1 MITDIFSQVNALIEE
16 PLLAQVDASI
26 GVLVAWLAG
35 PVATALVIYVALT
48 GFMMMRGLSQETFGA
63 VLGRIVRLCIVAW
76 IVISADVYN
85 TWVSDL
91 FLTTLPTELA
101 NEITATTGA
110 SLPSAAAFDTVWR
123 KALGVG
129 MSVWSTLGWTDIG
142 PSLAV
147 IFMWICAGVAVS
159 FSYLVWLTSRIGLAL
174 VIAVGPIFVA
184 FALFP
189 STRAL
194 FERWLGQ
201 VVQFVVLG
209 VLAVLLLQIMVSAE
223 EILVD
228 RIVASSAASSPA
240 QRLQM
245 LLAVCVLFIICAMLA
260 MQLPGLASGLAGG
273 FSFHAGSLARLTF
286 GNAVQATQRLPDARS
301 RGLALVRA
309 GASTSAATQRALTG
323 SGGSIRPRLHT
334 PPSRLP

>member
-1 MITDIFSQVNALIEE
+1 MITDIFSQVNNLIEV
-16 PLLAQVDASI
+16 PFLAQVDALI

-35 PVATALVIYVALT
+35 PMATALVIYVALT
-48 GFMMMRGLSQETFGA
+48 GFMMMRGLSQETFAA

-76 IVISADVYN
+76 IVMNAATYN
-85 TWVSDL
+85 TLVRDL

-101 NEITATTGA
+101 DQITSSTGNTV
-110 SLPSAAAFDTVWR
+110 PSAAAFDTIWR
-123 KALGVG
+123 KALGIG

-147 IFMWICAGVAVS
+147 IFMWVCAGVAIS
-159 FSYLVWLTSRIGLAL
+159 FSYLVWLTSRIGMGL
-174 VIAVGPIFVA
+174 VIAMGPIFVA
-184 FALFP
+184 LALFP
-189 STRAL
+189 ATRAL

-209 VLAVLLLQIMVSAE
+209 VLAVTLLQLMVAAE
-223 EILVD
+223 GMLVD
-228 RIVASSAASSPA
+228 QIVATSATSSPA

-260 MQLPGLASGLAGG
+260 MQLPGLASGLASG
-273 FSFHAGSLARLTF
+273 FSFHTGSLARLTF
-286 GNAVQATQRLPDARS
+286 GKAIGAARSLPDARA
-301 RGLALVRA
+301 RGAAVIQA
-309 GASTSAATQRALTG
+309 GAWTAATTRRALTG
-323 SGGSIRPRLHT
+323 SGGNIRPRLPT

>member
-1 MITDIFSQVNALIEE
+1 MITDIFSQVNALIEV
-16 PLLAQVDASI
+16 PFLAQVDALI

-35 PVATALVIYVALT
+35 PMATALVIYVALT
-48 GFMMMRGLSQETFGA
+48 GFMVMRGLPQETFAA

-76 IVISADVYN
+76 IVMNAAVYN
-85 TWVSDL
+85 EWVRDL
-91 FLTTLPTELA
+91 FLTTLPTELS
-101 NEITATTGA
+101 NEITSTTGNPV
-110 SLPSAAAFDTVWR
+110 PSAAAFDTIWR

-129 MSVWSTLGWTDIG
+129 MAVWSTLGWTDIG

-147 IFMWICAGVAVS
+147 IFMWVCAGVAIS

-174 VIAVGPIFVA
+174 VIAVGPIFIA

-189 STRAL
+189 ATRAL

-209 VLAVLLLQIMVSAE
+209 VLAVTLLQLMVLAE
-223 EILVD
+223 GALVD
-228 RIVASSAASSPA
+228 RIVATSSTSSPA

-260 MQLPGLASGLAGG
+260 MQLPGLAAGLAGG

-286 GNAVQATQRLPDARS
+286 GSAIQAAHRLPDARA
-301 RGLALVRA
+301 RGAAIVHA
-309 GASTSAATQRALTG
+309 GTWTASTARRLVSG
-323 SGGSIRPRLHT
+323 SGGSIRPRLT
-334 PPSRLP
+334 SSPPRLP

>member
-1 MITDIFSQVNALIEE
+1 VITDIFSQVNNLIEV
-16 PLLAQVDASI
+16 PFLAQVDALI

-35 PVATALVIYVALT
+35 PMATALVIYVALT
-48 GFMMMRGLSQETFGA
+48 GFMMMRGLSQETFAA

-76 IVISADVYN
+76 IVMNAATYN
-85 TWVSDL
+85 TWVRDL

-101 NEITATTGA
+101 DQITSTTGNA
-110 SLPSAAAFDTVWR
+110 APSAAAFDTIWR

-147 IFMWICAGVAVS
+147 IFMWVCAGVAIS
-159 FSYLVWLTSRIGLAL
+159 FSYLVWLTSRIGLGL

-189 STRAL
+189 ATRAL

-209 VLAVLLLQIMVSAE
+209 VLAVTLLQLMVAAE
-223 EILVD
+223 GMLVD

-273 FSFHAGSLARLTF
+273 FSFHTGSLARLTF
-286 GNAVQATQRLPDARS
+286 GNAIQAARGLPDAHA
-301 RGLALVRA
+301 RGAAVVQA
-309 GASTSAATQRALTG
+309 GTWTAATARRALTR
-323 SGGSIRPRLHT
+323 SGGSVSPRLPT

>member
-1 MITDIFSQVNALIEE
+1 MITDIFSQVNTLIEV
-16 PLLAQVDASI
+16 PFLAQVDALI
-26 GVLVAWLAG
+26 GTLVSWLAG

-48 GFMMMRGLSQETFGA
+48 GLMMMRGLSQETFAA
-63 VLGRIVRLCIVAW
+63 VLGRIVRLCIVTW
-76 IVISADVYN
+76 IVMSADVYN
-85 TWVSDL
+85 TWVRDL
-91 FLTTLPTELA
+91 FLTALPMELA
-101 NEITATTGA
+101 NEITSTTGNA
-110 SLPSAAAFDTVWR
+110 IPSAAAFDTIWR

-147 IFMWICAGVAVS
+147 IFMWVCAGVAVS

-189 STRAL
+189 ATRSL

-209 VLAVLLLQIMVSAE
+209 VLAIMLLQLMILAE
-223 EILVD
+223 GTLVD
-228 RIVASSAASSPA
+228 QIVATSAASSPA

-260 MQLPGLASGLAGG
+260 MQLPGLASSLAGG

-286 GNAVQATQRLPDARS
+286 GNAIQATQRLPDSRS

-323 SGGSIRPRLHT
+323 SGGSIRPRLPR